1 MTLQI
6 VPQTAPITI
15 DEHGAARV
23 GGTRVLLE
31 TVIYA
36 FLDGDTPE
44 VIQESYDAITLADV
58 YGVITYYLNH
68 REEIDEYIRQVEED
82 SEQIRRK
89 IEADRPEMFRAQKRF
104 QALKQSQ
111 SK

>member
-6 VPQTAPITI
+6 QPQTAPITI
-15 DEHGAARV
+15 DEDGAARV

-44 VIQESYDAITLADV
+44 QIVESYDAITLANV
-58 YGVITYYLNH
+58 YGVIAYYLNH
-68 REEIDEYIRQVEED
+68 REEVDDYLRQVEED
-82 SEQIRRK
+82 SERIRRK
-89 IEADRPEMFRAQKRF
+89 IEAENPEMFRLQKRL
-104 QALKQSQ
+104 QALKQSK
-111 SK
+111 SE